1 VTPLPRELK
10 NVGSYLFGDSVRD
23 AENQP
28 SVDARAPL
36 RGGNPGSA
44 HSPFNGTAVELTLK
58 NVDGELYV
66 APTAINQVLATRE
79 KRKAKVPLRTCA
91 LPKLGIRHVRVYTV
105 NGSLATVW
113 SGSFSRAMERSVLGG
128 LGPYHI
134 LKRRGWVKSRTV
146 RGMRRD
152 SPRPPLSKEGERV
165 RDGS

>member
-1 VTPLPRELK
+1 MAPSPRELK
-10 NVGSYLFGDSVRD
+10 NVGSYLFGGNVRD

-44 HSPFNGTAVELTLK
+44 HSPFNGTAAELTLK

-66 APTAINQVLATRE
+66 APTAITQVLATRE
-79 KRKAKVPLRTCA
+79 DEKRKNHCVHVPYRNWESGMCVIH
-91 LPKLGIRHVRVYTV
+91 G
-105 NGSLATVW
+105 VW
-113 SGSFSRAMERSVLGG
+113 QSSHGVEWESTRAMERSVLEG
-128 LGPYHI
+128 LGSYHI

-152 SPRPPLSKEGERV
+152 SPRPPLSKGDERV